1 VVPEQQLV
9 LGIPAGVKIHSGV
22 YAISPTGAGRVIEK
36 ILQGELSSIH
46 NADVMD
52 IDEDA
57 FRKGTVKARRFGE
70 MSVPAELEYVQAV
83 KMGGKESD
91 EMVLDDIAAEVTE
104 RIDDE
109 LLVMGSGSTVEAI
122 MQSMGHE
129 NTLLGVDL
137 VQQNNLL
144 ASDVTESRLYEEV
157 AQCEA
162 GSVKLVITLIGGQG
176 HLFGRGNQ
184 QLSPRVIRHIGKE
197 NIWVVATKTKL
208 QALNNKPLR
217 VDTGDSELDRELS
230 GTIRVITGYH
240 DEVLMPV
247 AAVN

>member
-1 VVPEQQLV
+1 
-9 LGIPAGVKIHSGV
+9 
-22 YAISPTGAGRVIEK
+22 
-36 ILQGELSSIH
+36 
-46 NADVMD
+46 
-52 IDEDA
+52 
-57 FRKGTVKARRFGE
+57 
-70 MSVPAELEYVQAV
+70 
-83 KMGGKESD
+83 MGGKESD

-122 MQSMGHE
+122 MQCMGHE

-137 VQQNNLL
+137 VEQNNLL
-144 ASDVTESRLYEEV
+144 ARDVTESRLYGEV
-157 AQCEA
+157 AQRET

-217 VDTGDSELDRELS
+217 IDTGDSELDRELS

-247 AAVN
+247 VAVN

>member
-1 VVPEQQLV
+1 
-9 LGIPAGVKIHSGV
+9 
-22 YAISPTGAGRVIEK
+22 
-36 ILQGELSSIH
+36 
-46 NADVMD
+46 M
-52 IDEDA
+52 
-57 FRKGTVKARRFGE
+57 
-70 MSVPAELEYVQAV
+70 
-83 KMGGKESD
+83 
-91 EMVLDDIAAEVTE
+91 
-104 RIDDE
+104 
-109 LLVMGSGSTVEAI
+109 
-122 MQSMGHE
+122 
-129 NTLLGVDL
+129 
-137 VQQNNLL
+137 
-144 ASDVTESRLYEEV
+144 
-157 AQCEA
+157 
-162 GSVKLVITLIGGQG
+162 VITLIGGQG